1 MTMRVHIERLVLYRN
16 ALSSEQLPRF
26 RAALAVALERLH
38 SPNSEPAPGQRDAVT
53 RLAERTA
60 TAIHRHVVRR

>member
-38 SPNSEPAPGQRDAVT
+38 SPNSEPAPRPLDAIA
-53 RLAERTA
+53 RLVA
-60 TAIHRHVVRR
+60 RR